1 MFDGLRIPRIPV
13 ELSRWRLPIYRNA
26 TQCIYVRNYHY
37 ILINY
42 LITTNSIMDIYLA
55 TFGIHL
61 DWLEN
66 YITYCIV
73 INVSILFWFARQTP
87 FNKSWRL
94 WKMTYCHNSKRII
107 FCILGSHDTRPLRHK
122 LSLSL
127 LEIYSF
133 LLFGKTLIILIFF
146 LL

>member
-1 MFDGLRIPRIPV
+1 MFDGLRILRIPV
-13 ELSRWRLPIYRNA
+13 ELSRWCLPIYRNA
-26 TQCIYVRNYHY
+26 TQCIYVRNYYY

-55 TFGIHL
+55 KFL

-73 INVSILFWFARQTP
+73 INVSILFWFARKTP

-107 FCILGSHDTRPLRHK
+107 FCILGSHDTRPLRQK

-127 LEIYSF
+127 LEIYIFYCS
-133 LLFGKTLIILIFF
+133 GKP
-146 LL
+146 